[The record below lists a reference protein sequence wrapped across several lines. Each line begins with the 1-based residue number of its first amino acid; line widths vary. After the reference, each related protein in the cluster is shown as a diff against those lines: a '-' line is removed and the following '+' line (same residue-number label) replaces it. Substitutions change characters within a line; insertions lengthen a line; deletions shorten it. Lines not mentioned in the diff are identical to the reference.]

1 MTKPPA
7 KEPLAR
13 SQISDDTPLRL
24 ADAARLAFPAGGMT
38 AASLRREA
46 AKGRL
51 TIERIAG
58 KDFTTLAAIERMR
71 ELCRVPPKAPASTSS
86 PRAATPPVASLAPPD
101 GSSEMVPKCTPQD
114 ALQAKLQKLI
124 KPSPTISERPSSRRA
139 RNVISMPSRSPTS

>member
-1 MTKPPA
+1 MTKPPI

-13 SQISDDTPLRL
+13 CQISDDAPLRL

-71 ELCRVPPKAPASTSS
+71 ELCRLPPKEISHDAASGGAGPPVGSQRSQGASGSLAMEALQLKLKALMGPPRPT
-86 PRAATPPVASLAPPD
+86 PTRAA
-101 GSSEMVPKCTPQD
+101 G
-114 ALQAKLQKLI
+114 
-124 KPSPTISERPSSRRA
+124 RRA
-139 RNVISMPSRSPTS
+139 KPRPTT

>member
-1 MTKPPA
+1 MTKPPT

-13 SQISDDTPLRL
+13 SQISDDAPLRL

-51 TIERIAG
+51 SIERIAG

-71 ELCRVPPKAPASTSS
+71 ELCRLPPKEISHNPASGG
-86 PRAATPPVASLAPPD
+86 PAPPD
-101 GSSEMVPKCTPQD
+101 GYLRPHAAASGSI
-114 ALQAKLQKLI
+114 AKEAAHLLLQKI
-124 KPSPTISERPSSRRA
+124 ITSPQPAPTRPAARRA
-139 RNVISMPSRSPTS
+139 KPRPTT